1 MSICQTLLNPM
12 EVKMR
17 RPLAIMTVVLFV
29 CFPMTSFAE
38 WVLYDNFN
46 SGVINPN
53 KWDQDI
59 SGLADPIV
67 VENGAAKFVQDL
79 GIINDSSW
87 LGFKKSP
94 EKIKAVRA
102 RVKIAS
108 NQINVFCR
116 IGGYIGEDE
125 DGNPLWSQ
133 IRLRSYKNDTDD
145 FYQAVEFTASYMDAN
160 DTNVTL
166 HDLATGGFKKPL
178 SGTYEVPDDL
188 TGEWVTLEIHF
199 NRKALTYGVV
209 NMNNWITSS
218 ISDEE
223 VKKTTNPDFIF
234 KGIGVRAV
242 NTAVPGQTCTVYF
255 DSVWVLY

>member
-53 KWDQDI
+53 KWEQDT

-67 VENGAAKFVQDL
+67 VENGKAKFVQDL
-79 GIINDSSW
+79 EKINDSSW